1 MWVAMSNTS
10 RPECWPWAVRH
21 HPGGPVN
28 ERRSNRIPIANRYP
42 PLRFRLRRVFAD
54 RRLGPDFQRTGDQVR
69 KPIAAGGVA
78 IAIVALGVALVGC
91 GSDTKT
97 QSSTSKTTASSS
109 KTTTSNT
116 AAPTSSA
123 QASGP
128 NYTIA
133 DYVKE
138 NGIVETPIHHGD
150 PGSPTV
156 DLPVPA
162 GWTLVQE
169 SQDAPYGGVV
179 YSGAAAPNN
188 PPRITAIFS
197 KLTGNVDPAKIL
209 EFAPGEL
216 KNLPQYEPVGD
227 QSSSTLGGFN
237 AVQLGGNYMR
247 DGEKRI
253 VGQKTVV
260 IPGQDGLYVL
270 QLNADALDS
279 DALPLMDATNVI
291 DEQTTITP

>member
-1 MWVAMSNTS
+1 MVAAP
-10 RPECWPWAVRH
+10 RPIPSAVRATQA
-21 HPGGPVN
+21 
-28 ERRSNRIPIANRYP
+28 RA
-42 PLRFRLRRVFAD
+42 
-54 RRLGPDFQRTGDQVR
+54 
-69 KPIAAGGVA
+69 
-78 IAIVALGVALVGC
+78 
-91 GSDTKT
+91 SDP
-97 QSSTSKTTASSS
+97 ASSAFVS
-109 KTTTSNT
+109 ANAGSGKTYVL
-116 AAPTSSA
+116 A
-123 QASGP
+123 QRVINLLLRG
-128 NYTIA
+128 
-133 DYVKE
+133 
-138 NGIVETPIHHGD
+138 
-150 PGSPTV
+150 
-156 DLPVPA
+156 
-162 GWTLVQE
+162 
-169 SQDAPYGGVV
+169 
-179 YSGAAAPNN
+179 
-188 PPRITAIFS
+188 
-197 KLTGNVDPAKIL
+197 VDPAKIL